1 MNLFKN
7 TAYNV
12 RKDKLAPYGLKKN
25 NIFSNIAYDLKKN
38 KILLLMLLPTVLYF
52 FIFNYVPMAGI
63 VIAFKRLDYSL
74 GIFNSPWIGLDNFK
88 FFFVS
93 GQAWKVTRNTV
104 LYNAAFIVVGT
115 TLQIALA
122 IFLSELGSKFF
133 KKTTQAMMFLPYFIS
148 WVVGGAI
155 VYSFFNYEFG
165 TFNAILKGMGKEPVD
180 INMAVGAWKYIL
192 VFFHTWKGV
201 GYGTVI
207 YLAAIMGID
216 SEIYE
221 AAEIDGANIFDRV
234 FRITLP
240 SLKQTV
246 IILTLLAIGNIFRGD
261 FGLFWNTVG
270 RNGMLFDATDV
281 IDTFTFRSLMQAS
294 DFGMA
299 AAAGLYQSALCFVI
313 ITVTNKIV
321 KTVDKDYAL
330 F

>member
-1 MNLFKN
+1 MNLFRN
-7 TAYNV
+7 
-12 RKDKLAPYGLKKN
+12 L
-25 NIFSNIAYDLKKN
+25 SYDLKKN
-38 KILLLMLLPTVLYF
+38 KILMLMLLPTVLYF
-52 FIFNYVPMAGI
+52 FIFNYIPMAGI
-63 VIAFKRLDYSL
+63 VIAFKRLDYTL
-74 GIFNSPWIGLDNFK
+74 GIFKSPWVGFDNFK

-93 GQAWKVTRNTV
+93 GQAWTVTRNTV
-104 LYNAAFIVVGT
+104 LYNVAFIAIGT
-115 TLQIALA
+115 SLQIALA
-122 IFLSELGSKFF
+122 IFLSELGSKLF

-165 TFNAILKGMGKEPVD
+165 TFNSILASMGKDPVD
-180 INMAVGAWKYIL
+180 INTASGAWKYIL
-192 VFFHTWKGV
+192 VFLHTWKGI

-221 AAEIDGANIFDRV
+221 AAEIDGANIFN
-234 FRITLP
+234 RIFKITVP
-240 SLKQTV
+240 CLKPTI

-261 FGLFWNTVG
+261 FGLFWNTVA
-270 RNGMLFDATDV
+270 RNGMLFEATDV

-299 AAAGLYQSALCFVI
+299 AAAGLYQSVLCFVI
-313 ITVTNKIV
+313 ITTVNKLV
-321 KTVDKDYAL
+321 KRVDKDYGL